1 MAGIDNLKPQ
11 NTRTKDEQRK
21 IARKG
26 GVASGK
32 ARRERKTIREMVR
45 AVLDEQM
52 PGSDMTRGQAIVAR
66 TLKRA
71 YDAGKITDLRVLAE
85 IAGELEQNLNITAT
99 TTQVIVQDADT
110 AAHLANL
117 RNKGKK

>member
-71 YDAGKITDLRVLAE
+71 YDAGKMNDLRVLAE

-99 TTQVIVQDADT
+99 TTQVIVSSPET
-110 AAHLANL
+110 AEHLANL
-117 RNKGKK
+117 RKAKK

>member
-71 YDAGKITDLRVLAE
+71 YDGGKITDLRVLAE

-99 TTQVIVQDADT
+99 TTQVIVSSPET
-110 AAHLANL
+110 AEHLANL
-117 RNKGKK
+117 RKPKK